1 MNIPKPFTDESMVNA
16 ILDQLARVTERH
28 GQTYASAEELLGVI
42 AEEQHELLH
51 AIHEGKGEVTTKV
64 LSELIDIAVVCVRGA
79 RAYLHGKEEKKSASD
94 AMYES
99 WKDWHKNLEDG
110 IMPDAPNPSFS
121 RGFLEGVRHG
131 RS

>member
-1 MNIPKPFTDESMVNA
+1 MITA
-16 ILDQLARVTERH
+16 ILDQLAIVTDRH
-28 GQTYASAEELLGVI
+28 GHTYNSSEELLGVI

-51 AIHEGKGEVTTKV
+51 AIHERKGEVTTKV
-64 LSELIDIAVVCVRGA
+64 LAELIDIAVVCVRGA

-99 WKDWHKNLEDG
+99 WKDWHKGLEPDL
-110 IMPDAPNPSFS
+110 MPDAPNPSFS
-121 RGFLEGVRHG
+121 HGFIEGVRHG